1 MCFSFDTTEIPV
13 FKSHMICGFNL
24 PPSKFLER
32 VCKFYKIELIH
43 LKPVAVSLLSLF
55 STLCEC
61 WLGTAP
67 SLDLWRVYHEPCYYS
82 SGLVGCMSFNRRRN
96 IVYPP
101 FAYRR
106 SWSGYRW
113 KYFLMDDSESYDIKG
128 KGLLP
133 YHQGWIKAA
142 PVRDERLKRMVAKV
156 TELVTNG
163 LRGEHIVEEYV
174 RRCFFPLQHREPLA
188 MFGDGPRNPK
198 WLPSEVDKIPEEEVK
213 RRVYTIL
220 ESDLQPRPEGFPEP
234 YSATNPATED
244 MFGPDPFEGGVESTM
259 VLDSSSSEKEPSE
272 AQKKS
277 LAEAFADDILTVPEG
292 QEHDVDHQSLEEK
305 VAAVKATLMSDAP
318 PKPSAPKPSS
328 PPKPR
333 TARKLRS
340 SKPSASGEV
349 IVPQVQPLRPRKR
362 RGRTPLLAPVPPP
375 ADSVPEMPAV
385 RGTVDPG
392 KQVPLSIVFGTLFH
406 GFSRISQIR
415 ACQGQRKP
423 GAKRLRVLAGG
434 ADDVAATSTSA
445 VMMPAENEQLKLK
458 ISEAAPSSLLVEKEA
473 KITELE
479 AALTGVNKALAD
491 LKTAHASEVKSL
503 QDTNATLATS
513 VDTLKDE
520 SQALKEKLELKDKD
534 VQLLQQRV
542 STLEAE
548 ECRLKSEKD
557 DAVEVGYA
565 RCISGSAYT
574 IALFQHHIPNL
585 NLSLLDQGFKC
596 DATQRDTL
604 MNQAHAAADAFVTSL
619 NLIPEAAPAEQESAE
634 DDASGDD
641 QE

>member
-1 MCFSFDTTEIPV
+1 
-13 FKSHMICGFNL
+13 
-24 PPSKFLER
+24 
-32 VCKFYKIELIH
+32 
-43 LKPVAVSLLSLF
+43 
-55 STLCEC
+55 
-61 WLGTAP
+61 
-67 SLDLWRVYHEPCYYS
+67 
-82 SGLVGCMSFNRRRN
+82 
-96 IVYPP
+96 
-101 FAYRR
+101 
-106 SWSGYRW
+106 
-113 KYFLMDDSESYDIKG
+113 MDNTESYDIKG
-128 KGLLP
+128 KGLFP

-156 TELVTNG
+156 TELVTKG

-198 WLPSEVDKIPEEEVK
+198 WLPSEVDQIPEEEVK
-213 RRVYTIL
+213 RHVYTIL

-234 YSATNPATED
+234 YSATNPATKD
-244 MFGPDPFEGGVESTM
+244 MFGPDPSEGGAESTM
-259 VLDSSSSEKEPSE
+259 VLDSSSNEKEPSE

-277 LAEAFADDILTVPEG
+277 LAEAFADDILTIPEG

-305 VAAVKATLMSDAP
+305 VAAVKATLMSDVP
-318 PKPSAPKPSS
+318 LKPSAPKPSS

-340 SKPSASGEV
+340 SKPSASGDV
-349 IVPQVQPLRPRKR
+349 TVPQVQPLRPRKR
-362 RGRTPLLAPVPPP
+362 RGRTPMLAPMPPP
-375 ADSVPEMPAV
+375 ADSVPEMPIV

-392 KQVPLSIVFGTLFH
+392 N
-406 GFSRISQIR
+406 QIR
-415 ACQGQRKP
+415 ASQGQRKP

-434 ADDVAATSTSA
+434 ADDVATTSTSA
-445 VMMPAENEQLKLK
+445 VMMPAIEL
-458 ISEAAPSSLLVEKEA
+458 PSEKEA

-479 AALTGVNKALAD
+479 ATLTGVNKALAD

-513 VDTLKDE
+513 VDNKYLCTTLKDE
-520 SQALKEKLELKDKD
+520 SKALKEKLELKEKD
-534 VQLLQQRV
+534 VQLLHQRV

-548 ECRLKSEKD
+548 ECRLKSEKE

-585 NLSLLDQGFKC
+585 DLSLLDQVFKC
-596 DATQRDTL
+596 DATQRDAL

-619 NLIPEAAPAEQESAE
+619 NLIPEAAPADEDSAE
-634 DDASGDD
+634 DGTPGDD